1 MTDENKKAPKTTAY
15 SDINLSEWRDYEEI
29 LTDSLWLF
37 PNRSKRRG
45 HQLEYHGNYIPQLA
59 TQLFTRYTK
68 AGEIVLDMF
77 LGAGTS
83 VLEALNL
90 NRKCVGVE
98 LKLDL
103 VDYVREKISI
113 EDREKVRIIQGNS
126 ADPKTADKIRAELN
140 ALDSEYAQFL
150 LLHPPYAD
158 IIKFSDLADDLS
170 NANSTESFLDAFEA
184 VAKTGFNLL
193 SPGRFAG
200 LIIGDKYSGG
210 ELQPLGFECM
220 ARMNKVGFKTKAIIV
235 KDIQG
240 NEKGKGRTANLW
252 RYRALAGGYYIFK
265 HEYIFVMFKP
275 GKIKT

>member
-1 MTDENKKAPKTTAY
+1 MTDKNKQSPKTTAY
-15 SDINLSEWRDYEEI
+15 SDINLNEWRDYDHI

-37 PNRSKRRG
+37 PNRSKGSG
-45 HQLEYHGNYIPQLA
+45 HKLEYHGNYIPQLA

-83 VLEALNL
+83 ALEALNL

-98 LKLDL
+98 LKSEL
-103 VDYVREKISI
+103 VDYVRGKIATD
-113 EDREKVRIIQGNS
+113 DRDKVRIIQGDSTDENI
-126 ADPKTADKIRAELN
+126 ADKIRTEIA
-140 ALDSEYAQFL
+140 AMGSKHAHFL
-150 LLHPPYAD
+150 MLHPPYAD
-158 IIKFSDLADDLS
+158 IIKFSELPDDLS
-170 NANSTESFLDAFEA
+170 NADSTEAFLDAFEE
-184 VAKTGFNLL
+184 VAKHGFDLL
-193 SPGRFAG
+193 APGRFAG

-275 GKIKT
+275 KK

>member
-1 MTDENKKAPKTTAY
+1 MPEDKKLPKTTAY
-15 SDINLSEWRDYEEI
+15 SDINLSEWRDYEDI

-37 PNRSKRRG
+37 PNRGKGSG

-59 TQLFTRYTK
+59 TQLFSRYTK
-68 AGEIVLDMF
+68 ADDIVLDMF

-83 VLEALNL
+83 ALEALNL
-90 NRKCVGVE
+90 KRRCIGVE
-98 LKLDL
+98 LKSEL
-103 VDYVREKISI
+103 VDYVRDKIPAESKNDI
-113 EDREKVRIIQGNS
+113 RVIQGNS
-126 ADPKTADKIRAELN
+126 ADKNTLGKIQTELKAMN
-140 ALDSEYAQFL
+140 SDFAQFL
-150 LLHPPYAD
+150 MLHPPYAD
-158 IIKFSDLADDLS
+158 IIKFSDLPDDLS
-170 NANSTESFLDAFEA
+170 NADSVESFLDAFES
-184 VAKTGFNLL
+184 VARIGYELL
-193 SPGRFAG
+193 APGRFAG

-275 GKIKT
+275 GKIKV